1 MSRVYL
7 SGPITGIEGYKRKF
21 EGWKDQLVACGYDVV
36 NPAELTS
43 VIGESF
49 SYMEIMQI
57 DLDLLQRCDC
67 LAQMPG
73 WELSRGCNIEYGY
86 ALGADKIIL
95 KVEDLVNGCTEKSRK
110 RPQ

>member
-7 SGPITGIEGYKRKF
+7 SGPITGIEGYKRHF
-21 EGWKDQLVACGYDVV
+21 EGWKDKLVARGYDVV

-43 VIGESF
+43 VIGENF